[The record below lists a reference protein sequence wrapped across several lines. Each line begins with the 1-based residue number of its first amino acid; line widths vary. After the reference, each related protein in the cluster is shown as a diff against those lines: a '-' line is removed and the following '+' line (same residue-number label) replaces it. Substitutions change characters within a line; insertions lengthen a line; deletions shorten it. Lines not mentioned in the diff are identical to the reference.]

1 MSVGT
6 NNLNIGRGTIRA
18 LVILHVQENKQRL
31 LQTEW
36 RVNQDFTVG
45 TPLCGA
51 VRIEASLDICIEYS
65 CLE

>member
-36 RVNQDFTVG
+36 RANQDFTVG

-51 VRIEASLDICIEYS
+51 VGIEANLDICIEYS
-65 CLE
+65 CLK